1 MFGHWET
8 RAITN
13 LRHWM
18 RRNGEFRAVNW
29 SRIGN
34 FDLRK
39 ESVTATRDSFHEAGT
54 LGGVAQGL
62 TYFADC
68 FVQAVVEVH
77 ESVRRPEFF
86 LKFLASC
93 DLAGVCEQHRQDLE
107 GLFLKADSH
116 AVLAQFA
123 SAKI

>member
-1 MFGHWET
+1 M
-8 RAITN
+8 
-13 LRHWM
+13 
-18 RRNGEFRAVNW
+18 NW

-39 ESVTATRDSFHEAGT
+39 EAVAATSDSFHEAGT

-68 FVQAVVEVH
+68 FVEAVVEVH
-77 ESVRRPEFF
+77 ESVSRPEFF

-93 DLAGVCEQHRQDLE
+93 DLARVCKQHRQDLE
-107 GLFLKADSH
+107 GLFLKADSQ

-123 SAKI
+123 GTKIQFEHAKTKPPANLMVFFH